1 MMIFN
6 RTKTLLLLGSMLA
19 VGSFARA
26 QDTDRMIVALT
37 KVESNGNAAAVGD
50 NGKAFGILQIHIS
63 MVRDANRIAST
74 TYTHADM
81 FNESKAIAVAKIVLK
96 HYSKHILTTT
106 GRPAT
111 LKELA
116 FIWNGGGSAW
126 KRASNPL
133 DDSKQRNLEAYWN
146 KVVKALY

>member
-1 MMIFN
+1 MIFN

-63 MVRDANRIAST
+63 MVRDANRIAG
-74 TYTHADM
+74 THFTHSEMLDPA
-81 FNESKAIAVAKIVLK
+81 KARSVAQIVLT
-96 HYSKHILTTT
+96 HYSKHISKTT
-106 GRPAT
+106 GRNAT
-111 LKELA
+111 NKELA
-116 FIWNGGGSAW
+116 FIWNGGAGAW
-126 KRASNPL
+126 KRASVPRG
-133 DDSKQRNLEAYWN
+133 DAKQRNLEAYWG
-146 KVVKALY
+146 KVAKALY